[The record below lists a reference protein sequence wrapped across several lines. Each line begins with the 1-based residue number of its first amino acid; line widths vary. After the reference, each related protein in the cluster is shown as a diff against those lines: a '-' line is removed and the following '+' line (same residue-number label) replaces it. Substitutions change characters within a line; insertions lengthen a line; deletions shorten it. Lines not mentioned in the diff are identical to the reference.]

1 MTAGGEEEARP
12 AGPDRAVLAIAAGL
26 LILAGVVGWDAAH
39 LKTVGGYA
47 KIGPAAFPTLVA
59 AGLAVI
65 AVATAIAG
73 WRGRFP
79 AREHDEIAP
88 VLWIVG
94 GLAAQMLLLKT
105 AGFSIATAFL
115 FAATARGLG
124 RGPLWFTF
132 LVGLALS
139 LFAWLV
145 FALGLKLTLPA
156 GPLEHLF
163 R

>member
-1 MTAGGEEEARP
+1 VIGGEEAARP
-12 AGPDRAVLAIAAGL
+12 AGPDRPVLLIAAGL
-26 LILAGVVGWDAAH
+26 LIIAGVVAWDAAH
-39 LKTVGGYA
+39 LRAVGGYA
-47 KIGPAAFPTLVA
+47 GIGPAAFPAVVA
-59 AGLAVI
+59 AGLAVL

-79 AREHDEIAP
+79 AREHDELPP

-94 GLAAQMLLLKT
+94 GLAVQMLLLKT
-105 AGFSIATAFL
+105 AGFSVATAFL
-115 FAATARGLG
+115 FAATARGFG
-124 RGPLWFTF
+124 RGPLWLTF
-132 LVGLALS
+132 IIGLALS

-163 R
+163 L